1 MPERRTKILILLL
14 GLLISTATPLCYA
27 QDPGTLFEVK
37 KPQAEVSPA
46 FVPEITNTAV
56 PVPAQVKPDKKAP
69 GRSWL
74 WRLFEGTL
82 LGAARYNTDKQGD
95 GRPQPAANSR

>member
-1 MPERRTKILILLL
+1 MAVWRTGIMILLC
-14 GLLISTATPLCYA
+14 GLLLFTAAELCHAQEPGKLLEAKSPPAEQTPA
-27 QDPGTLFEVK
+27 S
-37 KPQAEVSPA
+37 VSM
-46 FVPEITNTAV
+46 VTNTAV
-56 PVPAQVKPDKKAP
+56 SVPAQVKPDKKAP
-69 GRSWL
+69 ERSWL